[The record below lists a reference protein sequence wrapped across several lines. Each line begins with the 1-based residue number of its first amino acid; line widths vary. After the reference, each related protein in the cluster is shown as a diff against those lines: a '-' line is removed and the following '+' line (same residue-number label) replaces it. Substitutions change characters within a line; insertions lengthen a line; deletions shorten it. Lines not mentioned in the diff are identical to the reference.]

1 LRSGRKC
8 EGGGAAN
15 LSDHSGPDAVPA
27 WFSGVNGE
35 RARAGILAVLGS
47 FSGFHGESILERNLG
62 LASTNMA
69 LYGFIWKQRVR
80 GTDVRGRNYCAYNCG
95 RD

>member
-1 LRSGRKC
+1 
-8 EGGGAAN
+8 
-15 LSDHSGPDAVPA
+15 VPA
-27 WFSGVNGE
+27 WFSSVNGE

-47 FSGFHGESILERNLG
+47 FSGFHGESILERYLG

-69 LYGFIWKQRVR
+69 LYGFI
-80 GTDVRGRNYCAYNCG
+80 GSSASGGHDVRGRIFCACNGG